1 VSSIL
6 TGGSAATSLPA
17 DERFG
22 DAGVAQWPAA
32 TSLQADERFG
42 DAGVAQWPAATSL
55 QADERF
61 GDAGVAQLV
70 EHQLP
75 KLRVAGSSPVSRFAV
90 EEQDRPRADA
100 EARAGLRQERGAS
113 AVQTP
118 EGRVRWQSRQRL
130 DGGNAPW
137 CNWQH
142 V

>member
-90 EEQDRPRADA
+90 EEQDWPRADA
-100 EARAGLRQERGAS
+100 EARAGSEAGTRRECRADTRRPGSVAEPAEAGWWKCPL
-113 AVQTP
+113 V
-118 EGRVRWQSRQRL
+118 
-130 DGGNAPW
+130 
-137 CNWQH
+137 
-142 V
+142 